1 MIWLLLILLL
11 VLIFGLGT
19 VLEAAF
25 WTLLV
30 IAAAVVI
37 LGLAVARA
45 LGR

>member
-1 MIWLLLILLL
+1 MIWLLLIVLLA
-11 VLIFGLGT
+11 LIFGLGT

-25 WTLLV
+25 WTLLI

-37 LGLAVARA
+37 LSLAVARA

>member
-1 MIWLLLILLL
+1 MIWLFLIVLII
-11 VLIFGLGT
+11 LIFGLGT